1 MRTFLFSD
9 LRQRLQL
16 DGDIGRTRHD
26 AKLADFGKLAD
37 DALGLRVKYVG
48 EYGEHAVAKKAG
60 FKKDDVLVSVD
71 RQTSHLTESELFRF
85 LLQNKMPGEKI
96 SVTVLRGSER
106 MNLELPMQ

>member
-1 MRTFLFSD
+1 MNL
-9 LRQRLQL
+9 
-16 DGDIGRTRHD
+16 
-26 AKLADFGKLAD
+26 
-37 DALGLRVKYVG
+37 
-48 EYGEHAVAKKAG
+48 EYLNRIKKEQTLCIVLVILCA